1 MKVGFFNSIL
11 VGVILIVGCGGG
23 ADGEDVL
30 EKSSFQMPIKENTWV
45 RKEAVRKSSDD
56 IAASLSAKGNPVA
69 PTDPTLVAKLKNPV
83 SLSISTKEECIKQA
97 GILDKQRTRV
107 QEGGGIWGAYERVMV
122 AKPYSNYG
130 MQLDSQTNRLVF
142 SLKNICR
149 NSKEVQLDGWGT
161 KMVKR
166 FKNMGKEGFR
176 NHFLNLGEVPGDV
189 DRWVQYAEFAIHSKD
204 RDIPFS
210 KIGESLSRA
219 TPLLN
224 LYEELSA
231 MKVDDANLQTFL
243 AKGSSLLSVIN
254 ESFKTDPQ
262 LVTAL
267 QDEEIMP
274 FEDLQADGA

>member
-1 MKVGFFNSIL
+1 VKARFFYSIL
-11 VGVILIVGCGGG
+11 IAVILIVGCGGG
-23 ADGEDVL
+23 ADGEDVV

-45 RKEAVRKSSDD
+45 RKEAVRKSSHD
-56 IAASLSAKGNPVA
+56 IATSVSAKENPLV
-69 PTDPTLVAKLKNPV
+69 PTDPALVAKLKKPV
-83 SLSISTKEECIKQA
+83 SLSINTKEECIKQA

-107 QEGGGIWGAYERVMV
+107 QEGGGVWGAYERVMD

-142 SLKNICR
+142 SLKHICR

-166 FKNMGKEGFR
+166 FKKMGKEGFKD
-176 NHFLNLGEVPGDV
+176 HFLNLGEVPGDI
-189 DRWVQYAEFAIHSKD
+189 DRWVQYAEFSIHSKG

-219 TPLLN
+219 MPLLI
-224 LYEELSA
+224 LYEELSQ
-231 MKVDDANLQTFL
+231 MKVDDANLQNFL
-243 AKGSSLLSVIN
+243 AKGASLLSVIN